1 MTVFILKLI
10 AMAAMLID
18 HVAFWLVNNNNVMRN
33 IGRVAFIVYAFLIA
47 ESYYHLREKPD
58 HLRSHVLKLL
68 ILSTL
73 SEPLHDQYILL
84 KWTDWK
90 SQNTILML
98 LIGFVALILVGWWED
113 KNALNHVIARKG
125 AVIICFIAAI
135 SAHFLQTGYGFG
147 GVVMIV
153 LFYVYL
159 QRADSFN
166 NFIQRLSVLLLID
179 IIYICIYVWASAG
192 FTGGEA
198 MVEEAISFN
207 RRLIGSLLAVFPLA
221 FHNRKLGYHSKW
233 FGWLYSCFY
242 PLQFAVLIVARYI
255 IRGF

>member
-1 MTVFILKLI
+1 MNQPCRRQTAAGRFSGNLMTKVT
-10 AMAAMLID
+10 
-18 HVAFWLVNNNNVMRN
+18 
-33 IGRVAFIVYAFLIA
+33 VYFRTI
-47 ESYYHLREKPD
+47 
-58 HLRSHVLKLL
+58 RS
-68 ILSTL
+68 
-73 SEPLHDQYILL
+73 
-84 KWTDWK
+84 
-90 SQNTILML
+90 
-98 LIGFVALILVGWWED
+98 G
-113 KNALNHVIARKG
+113 
-125 AVIICFIAAI
+125 
-135 SAHFLQTGYGFG
+135 
-147 GVVMIV
+147 
-153 LFYVYL
+153 
-159 QRADSFN
+159 FN

-233 FGWLYSCFY
+233 FGGLYSCFY

>member
-1 MTVFILKLI
+1 MNQPCRRQTAAGRFSGNLMTKVT
-10 AMAAMLID
+10 
-18 HVAFWLVNNNNVMRN
+18 
-33 IGRVAFIVYAFLIA
+33 VYFRTI
-47 ESYYHLREKPD
+47 
-58 HLRSHVLKLL
+58 RS
-68 ILSTL
+68 
-73 SEPLHDQYILL
+73 
-84 KWTDWK
+84 
-90 SQNTILML
+90 
-98 LIGFVALILVGWWED
+98 G
-113 KNALNHVIARKG
+113 
-125 AVIICFIAAI
+125 
-135 SAHFLQTGYGFG
+135 
-147 GVVMIV
+147 
-153 LFYVYL
+153 
-159 QRADSFN
+159 FN
-166 NFIQRLSVLLLID
+166 NFIQLLSVLLLID